1 MTHYSDYGYSEPEKS
16 HTHAYLMPV
25 VERLLANIGTQAT
38 IFELGCGNGSTA
50 AYLASKGYS
59 IVGVDPSQ
67 SGIEIAKANYPQCRL
82 ELGSSE
88 EDLPAQF
95 GAFDIVLSLEVVEHV
110 FSPRSY
116 ASVVGELL
124 KPGGIA
130 IVSTPYHSYIKNLAL
145 ALTGKMDQHFTALWE
160 GGHIKFWSPKTLGT
174 LFQSQGF
181 EILSIDRVGRV
192 PCLEKSMVMV
202 FYKSA
207 SAADLPTRRAA
218 SSNSPNRSAI
228 AHGPN
233 ELDARSN

>member
-1 MTHYSDYGYSEPEKS
+1 MTVASDYRYGVSGTA

-25 VERLLANIGTQAT
+25 VERLLANIGTQPT

-110 FSPRSY
+110 FSPRRY

-160 GGHIKFWSPKTLGT
+160 GGHIKFFSKKTLSA
-174 LFQSQGF
+174 LM
-181 EILSIDRVGRV
+181 
-192 PCLEKSMVMV
+192 EKSGFKVV
-202 FYKSA
+202 GFYGAGRLPYLWKSMI
-207 SAADLPTRRAA
+207 LV
-218 SSNSPNRSAI
+218 
-228 AHGPN
+228 GK
-233 ELDARSN
+233 AR

>member
-1 MTHYSDYGYSEPEKS
+1 LLREASARQSALSGEGGEVTVASDYRYGVSGTA

-25 VERLLANIGTQAT
+25 VERLLANIGTQPT

-110 FSPRSY
+110 FSPRRY

-160 GGHIKFWSPKTLGT
+160 GGHIKFFSKKTLSA
-174 LFQSQGF
+174 LM
-181 EILSIDRVGRV
+181 
-192 PCLEKSMVMV
+192 EKSGFKVV
-202 FYKSA
+202 GFYGAGRLPYLWKSMI
-207 SAADLPTRRAA
+207 LV
-218 SSNSPNRSAI
+218 
-228 AHGPN
+228 GK
-233 ELDARSN
+233 AR